1 MNSLD
6 RQLGRLF
13 QAAASARRESPT
25 GVSPRLAESA
35 LGQLRSAHAE
45 DRDAPSVRVVLRGGL
60 LCACLVALAAV
71 VFGFLDTDP
80 LSTDQSILVNAP
92 VTWSNLP

>member
-13 QAAASARRESPT
+13 KAAASADPNLSA
-25 GVSPRLAESA
+25 GVSPRWAERA
-35 LGQLRSAHAE
+35 LGHLRTAHAE

-80 LSTDQSILVNAP
+80 LSTDQSTLLNTP
-92 VTWSNLP
+92 VTWNNLP